1 VVFNSLHFVWFFVAV
16 YAFYRVL
23 PAVTTVERAH
33 RGQNWLLLIASYYFY
48 AAWDYRFLALL
59 AASTLVDYACGIVL
73 GKLTD
78 QRRRRVVL
86 WLSIGFNLTML
97 GFFKYFNFF
106 ADNLHAL
113 FMALGW
119 QLDFVTLRVLLP
131 IGISFYTF
139 VTMSYVI
146 DVYRREIEPTR
157 HLVDFAVFVAY
168 FPHLVAGPILRAT
181 ALLPQ
186 IARPRIVTRAQ
197 VREGL
202 WLIAWGFF
210 QKIFVADNLAP
221 LASRVFAPDA
231 HPAGVNV
238 LLGTYAFAFQIY
250 GDFAGYSNIARGT
263 SKLMGIELIENFR
276 FPYLVLTPQAFW
288 RHWHISLSTWLRD
301 YLYKPLGGSRGTAWQ
316 TRRNLMI
323 TMLLGGL
330 WHGAA
335 WTFILWGLYQAVLL
349 ILYRPFEPAFA
360 ALKGDRSFGAAR
372 PSAAL
377 NAGHSFG
384 AARPS
389 AALNGG
395 HSFGAARPSAA
406 LKGDRSFGAARPSA
420 ALNGGHS
427 FGAARPSAALNGGH
441 SFGAAR
447 PSAALNGGRSFG
459 AARRFAAWLLM
470 FHLTGYGWLIFRA
483 PSLDKL
489 RELTYQLFF
498 RFSPAAVD
506 ITGLLVPLL
515 LYTTPLL
522 VVHLLEARADD
533 VLVVPRMRVEVRYAI
548 YVATLYLIML
558 FGNFGGS
565 DFIYFQF

>member
-1 VVFNSLHFVWFFVAV
+1 MVFNSLHFVWFFVVV
-16 YAFYRVL
+16 YALYRVL
-23 PAVTTVERAH
+23 PH

-48 AAWDYRFLALL
+48 AAWDYRFVALL
-59 AASTLVDYACGIVL
+59 AASTLVDYTCGLVL
-73 GKLTD
+73 GRMTD
-78 QRRRRVVL
+78 QGRRRLVM
-86 WLSIGFNLTML
+86 WLSIGFNLAML

-106 ADNLHAL
+106 ADTLHAL
-113 FMALGW
+113 FASMGW
-119 QLDFVTLRVLLP
+119 QLDFITLRVLLP

-157 HLVDFAVFVAY
+157 NLVDFAVFVAY

-186 IARPRIVTRAQ
+186 IAGPRRVTGGQ
-197 VREGL
+197 VRDGL

-221 LASRVFAPDA
+221 IASRVFDPDA
-231 HPAGVNV
+231 QLTGINV

-301 YLYKPLGGSRGTAWQ
+301 YLYKPLGGNRGTAWQ
-316 TRRNLMI
+316 TRRNLLI

-335 WTFILWGLYQAVLL
+335 WTFILWGLYQGLLL
-349 ILYRPFEPAFA
+349 ILYRPFESTFTAMSR
-360 ALKGDRSFGAAR
+360 GQ
-372 PSAAL
+372 
-377 NAGHSFG
+377 
-384 AARPS
+384 
-389 AALNGG
+389 
-395 HSFGAARPSAA
+395 
-406 LKGDRSFGAARPSA
+406 
-420 ALNGGHS
+420 
-427 FGAARPSAALNGGH
+427 
-441 SFGAAR
+441 
-447 PSAALNGGRSFG
+447 
-459 AARRFAAWLLM
+459 RFLGWIVM
-470 FHLTGYGWLIFRA
+470 FHLTCYGWLIFRA
-483 PSLDKL
+483 LSLEKL
-489 RELTYQLFF
+489 REMTRGLFLDF
-498 RFSPAAVD
+498 KPSTVD
-506 ITGLLVPLL
+506 VTGILVPLL

-522 VVHLLEARADD
+522 VVHLMEAWADD
-533 VLVVPRMRVEVRYAI
+533 VLVVPKIPVGVRYTI
-548 YVATLYLIML
+548 YVATLYLIVL